1 MTPYL
6 PHQEPN
12 PAQRSADLQAAR
24 KVYAYTYDACTTLP
38 LLAHEV
44 PDQDRF
50 STRYIAERLAATA
63 ALPVNLLTAQARSV
77 FDPLDEL
84 SEYEDL
90 FPVMPLPSVAKIY
103 QTDHAFAEQRLSGV
117 NPLMIRL
124 LQPDDDR
131 AQVLHRIP
139 SAAAD
144 FELMFNVA
152 HELQA
157 GNIYITDYTGADN
170 SYGGA
175 VLVEGGEHDKG
186 RKYLPK
192 VRAFFRWR
200 QCGLGAKGELVPIAI
215 QIGKPLDGPV
225 YTPFSPPNQ
234 WLFAKFCVQVADANH
249 HEMSTHLCRTHF
261 VMEPFAIAT
270 ARQLAASHPLNL
282 LLRPHFRFMLANNDL
297 GRKRLINK
305 SGPVD
310 DLLAGT
316 LDESLALVADAY
328 SSWSIDQF
336 AFPTDIQNRGM
347 HDRDRFPHYPYRD
360 DGMLIWEA
368 LHQFVTGYLQ
378 FFYPDAQALLADGE
392 LQGWAQELA
401 ADRADGGAHIRGMPG
416 AIDNLEKLVE
426 IITTIIFTC
435 GPLHSAVNFA
445 QYDYM
450 AFPANMPL
458 AAYLD
463 PAILHQPNP
472 EITAKTLLQLLP
484 PYQKAAGQLQI
495 LFILSAYRFDQLGDY
510 DKSFGELY
518 GENFEQVF
526 ADTPVPGILEKFQ
539 QQLYRA
545 EQRINERN
553 KQRVIPY
560 NSMNPSGIINSISI

>member
-1 MTPYL
+1 MKPCL
-6 PHQEPN
+6 PQHEPDA
-12 PAQRSADLQAAR
+12 AQRSADLDAAR

-63 ALPVNLLTAQARSV
+63 ELPVNLLTARVRSV

-84 SEYEDL
+84 SEYEEL

-103 QTDHAFAEQRLSGV
+103 QTDHSFAEQRLSGV

-124 LQPDDDR
+124 LKADDPR

-139 SAAAD
+139 SASAE
-144 FELMFNVA
+144 FEMMFNVA
-152 HELQA
+152 HELQS
-157 GNIYITDYTGADN
+157 GNIYITDYTGADD
-170 SYGGA
+170 SYAGA

-200 QCGLGAKGELVPIAI
+200 QCGLGAKGELTPIAI
-215 QIGKPLDGPV
+215 QLGKELEGAV
-225 YTPFSPPNQ
+225 HTPFSPPNQ

-261 VMEPFAIAT
+261 AMEPFAIAT

-310 DLLAGT
+310 DLMAGT
-316 LDESLALVADAY
+316 LDESMALVAESYAN
-328 SSWSIDQF
+328 WSIDQF
-336 AFPTDIQNRGM
+336 AFPTDIRNRGM
-347 HDRDRFPHYPYRD
+347 EDRDRLPHYPYRD

-368 LHQFVTGYLQ
+368 LYQFVTGYLQ
-378 FFYPDAQALLADGE
+378 SFYPDSQALLADVE
-392 LQGWAQELA
+392 LQGWAKELV
-401 ADRADGGAHIRGMPG
+401 ADRAEGGASIAGMP
-416 AIDNLEKLVE
+416 ATIDNLEKLVE

-435 GPLHSAVNFA
+435 GPLHSAVNFS

-463 PAILHQPNP
+463 PMILNQPNP
-472 EITAKTLLQLLP
+472 EITAQTLLKLLP

-510 DKSFGELY
+510 DKTYRDLY
-518 GENFEQVF
+518 DAEFNQVF
-526 ADTPVPGILEKFQ
+526 ADTPVVGILEKFQ

-560 NSMNPSGIINSISI
+560 NSMNPSGMINSISI

>member
-1 MTPYL
+1 MKPCL
-6 PHQEPN
+6 PHHEPN
-12 PAQRSADLQAAR
+12 PAQRSADLAAAR

-38 LLAHEV
+38 LLADDV

-63 ALPVNLLTAQARSV
+63 LLPVNLLTSQAKSV

-84 SEYEDL
+84 SEYDEL

-103 QTDHAFAEQRLSGV
+103 QTDHSFAEQRLSGV
-117 NPLMIRL
+117 NPLVIRL
-124 LQPDDDR
+124 LKPDDDR
-131 AQVLHRIP
+131 AQVLQAIP

-144 FELMFNVA
+144 FEPMFKLEQ
-152 HELQA
+152 ELRA
-157 GNIYITDYTGADN
+157 GNLYITDYTGAEVD
-170 SYGGA
+170 YAGP

-215 QIGKPLDGPV
+215 QLGKPLDGPV

-261 VMEPFAIAT
+261 AMEPFAIAT

-297 GRKRLINK
+297 GRKRLINQ

-328 SSWSIDQF
+328 STWSIDQF
-336 AFPTDIQNRGM
+336 AFPTDIRNRGM
-347 HDRDRFPHYPYRD
+347 ADRDRLPHYPYRD
-360 DGMLIWEA
+360 DGMLIWDA
-368 LHQFVTGYLQ
+368 LHQFVTGYLAS
-378 FFYPDAQALLADGE
+378 FYADSQALLADGE

-401 ADRADGGAHIRGMPG
+401 ADRADGGASIPGMPG
-416 AIDNLEKLVE
+416 AIDNLEKLAE

-435 GPLHSAVNFA
+435 GPLHSAVNFS

-472 EITAKTLLQLLP
+472 EITEKTLLKLLP

-510 DKSFGELY
+510 DKSFCELH

-526 ADTPVPGILEKFQ
+526 AETKVPMLLEKFQ
-539 QQLYRA
+539 QQLYQA
-545 EQRINERN
+545 EQRISERN
-553 KQRVIPY
+553 KRRVIPY
-560 NSMNPSGIINSISI
+560 NSMKPSLIINSISI